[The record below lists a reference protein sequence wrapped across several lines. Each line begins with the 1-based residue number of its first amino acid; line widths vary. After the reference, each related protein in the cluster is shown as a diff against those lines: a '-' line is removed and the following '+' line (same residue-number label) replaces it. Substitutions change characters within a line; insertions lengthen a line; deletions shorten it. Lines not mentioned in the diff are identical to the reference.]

1 MIRLLHYLATSVVFL
16 CLSVATLW
24 GTLAIYYKLPAPEGV
39 QIAASC
45 AFAILGSTAI
55 FLYIKAR
62 RFRAMKFFAL
72 AFAGLLAWWSTIE
85 PPADANW
92 SPDVARQVTG
102 HIDGDLLTLEN
113 VRAFEWRTNDDF
125 TAHWSTR
132 TYDLNKLQSV
142 DMFMSYWAGPQM
154 AHFIV
159 SFGFEGD
166 EYLAWSIEVRR
177 MVGGVYSPV
186 ADFFKGDSLVILA
199 AVEQDVVGVRSNVRG
214 EDVQIFRLQPSKETA
229 RALLTEYVRDANHLA
244 ENPAWYNS
252 LTTNCT
258 TAVFKMTK
266 ALGLGVPFDWRL
278 VLNGYLPDF
287 AYERKALNTEIPLAE
302 LRKRGQ
308 IVDRAKEV
316 GLGPEFSTK
325 IREGVPVPD

>member
-1 MIRLLHYLATSVVFL
+1 MIRLLHYLKTSIILL
-16 CLSVATLW
+16 CVSVATLW

-39 QIAASC
+39 QTAASC
-45 AFAILGSTAI
+45 AFAVLGCTAI
-55 FLYIKAR
+55 VLQFGAR
-62 RFRAMKFFAL
+62 RFFALKLFTL
-72 AFAGLLAWWSTIE
+72 AFAGLLTWWMTIE

-102 HIDGDLLTLEN
+102 QIDGDLLTLEN
-113 VRAFEWRTNDDF
+113 VREFEWRTNDDF
-125 TAHWSTR
+125 TEHWSTR

-142 DMFMSYWAGPQM
+142 DMFMSHWAGPQI

-177 MVGGVYSPV
+177 TVGGVYSPV
-186 ADFFKGDSLVILA
+186 ANFFKGDSLIILA

-214 EDVQIFRLQPSKETA
+214 EDVQLFRLRPSKETA
-229 RALLTEYVRDANHLA
+229 RALLTGYVRDANNLA
-244 ENPAWYNS
+244 EKPAWYNS

-258 TAVFKMTK
+258 TVVFKMTK

-287 AYERKALNTEIPLAE
+287 AYERKSLNTEVSLAE

-308 IVDRAKEV
+308 IASRAKEV
-316 GLGPEFSTK
+316 GLGPEFSTA
-325 IREGVPVPD
+325 IRQGVPMPD